1 MTLPAL
7 YCVKVGRQEGKETG
21 VMSKYNIKIKK
32 AEEAGRKMATC
43 TLFFTGK
50 QAETEEIFSVCTED
64 FQ

>member
-21 VMSKYNIKIKK
+21 VMSKYNIMIKK

-43 TLFFTGK
+43 TLFHRQTSRDRRNLLYRG
-50 QAETEEIFSVCTED
+50 FSIRD
-64 FQ
+64 